1 MTAGG
6 LVIDAG
12 RTVTLERPIHEI
24 ERGRFTVIPEGNEHV
39 FGPDGGRDNPDLGLI
54 EARFRRELP
63 REKRRERP
71 QAPAF
76 GRPIITMP
84 LPPSLPP
91 APDPATPPKRPFA
104 PPEWTPPT
112 WDALAKSS
120 ETLGAPE
127 IPSTRALFSAFPME
141 SPAPLHIPDGHIPDA
156 IERAAGTG
164 LTGSSAQEFVP
175 VHVGTLENEATVIQ
189 LRLVIGSEEA
199 LSAPRPLPR
208 SDTTPARPVPRP

>member
-1 MTAGG
+1 
-6 LVIDAG
+6 
-12 RTVTLERPIHEI
+12 
-24 ERGRFTVIPEGNEHV
+24 
-39 FGPDGGRDNPDLGLI
+39 
-54 EARFRRELP
+54 
-63 REKRRERP
+63 
-71 QAPAF
+71 
-76 GRPIITMP
+76 
-84 LPPSLPP
+84 
-91 APDPATPPKRPFA
+91 
-104 PPEWTPPT
+104 
-112 WDALAKSS
+112 
-120 ETLGAPE
+120 
-127 IPSTRALFSAFPME
+127 ME